1 MITPTRRSRER
12 RSFRPLIA
20 LITQIE
26 VLMKNLT
33 GVRVAVLLA
42 LAASVA
48 GQSSAKLPCDY
59 SGKLL
64 RKDTGEIVRLQSD
77 EMKQR
82 ATHKA
87 DIGDFMRRTDFRDDH
102 VIEVLVGP
110 SGNVLC
116 AKTVSGLPVASVEV
130 EKAVSAWTFQP
141 AKKNGESVA
150 YVGFLEFFLCNTSCG
165 ERGFSM
171 SIVK

>member
-1 MITPTRRSRER
+1 M
-12 RSFRPLIA
+12 A

-26 VLMKNLT
+26 ATMENLI
-33 GVRVAVLLA
+33 GIGVAVLLA
-42 LAASVA
+42 LVASAA
-48 GQSSAKLPCDY
+48 GQSSAKLFCDY

-64 RKDTGEIVRLQSD
+64 RKETGEIVRFQSD

-82 ATHKA
+82 ATHKT
-87 DIGDFMRRTDFRDDH
+87 DISDFMRRTDFRENH

-110 SGNVLC
+110 SGDVLC
-116 AKTVSGLPVASVEV
+116 AKTVTGLPVASVEV
-130 EKAVSAWTFQP
+130 EKAVRAWAFKA
-141 AKKNGESVA
+141 AKKNGEPVA
-150 YVGFLEFFLCNTSCG
+150 YIGFLEFFLCNTDCG